1 MGKIKFKYD
10 LNYKTE
16 QELKTKKNP
25 IQGDIKSLSLNA
37 VFWR

>member
-1 MGKIKFKYD
+1 MGKIKLKYD

-16 QELKTKKNP
+16 QELKTKKEP
-25 IQGDIKSLSLNA
+25 SQGEIKSPSLNA